1 MHFIICKIVLF
12 YSPPYWEA
20 VVKQEQCKEFFGE
33 EKPCTLYFN
42 FCENINF
49 SSCAGSTVCLIS
61 GSTSYSFGQYNMIFN
76 PFAETGN
83 LFLSKVML
91 YYCFTAEV
99 GSDSLVAFYD
109 HGKTYPKCTNNVT
122 STLFTL
128 QCAKG
133 QDWDEGLHGNA
144 STFLRFI
151 RPSPEGPCLVCVC
164 VLSVTRTH
172 ARTHA
177 HTHTHTHIHTHTH
190 AHTHLKIY
198 PSSPSSC

>member
-1 MHFIICKIVLF
+1 
-12 YSPPYWEA
+12 
-20 VVKQEQCKEFFGE
+20 
-33 EKPCTLYFN
+33 
-42 FCENINF
+42 
-49 SSCAGSTVCLIS
+49 
-61 GSTSYSFGQYNMIFN
+61 
-76 PFAETGN
+76 
-83 LFLSKVML
+83 ML

-177 HTHTHTHIHTHTH
+177 HTHTHTPIHTHTH

-198 PSSPSSC
+198 PFITFLLLKVLVGGEPKQALHHSVTNGALLDCRMYRW

>member
-1 MHFIICKIVLF
+1 MVECIISFANLFLF
-12 YSPPYWEA
+12 YSPPHWEA
-20 VVKQEQCKEFFGE
+20 VVEQEQCKEFFGE

-42 FCENINF
+42 FCESIENF

-61 GSTSYSFGQYNMIFN
+61 GSTIYSFGQYNKIFN

-83 LFLSKVML
+83 LLLSKVML

-109 HGKTYPKCTNNVT
+109 HGKPYPKCTNDAI

-133 QDWDEGLHGNA
+133 QDWDGLTGNA
-144 STFLRFI
+144 SAFLRSI
-151 RPSPEGPCLVCVC
+151 CPSPESLFGMCLCFGVK
-164 VLSVTRTH
+164 
-172 ARTHA
+172 
-177 HTHTHTHIHTHTH
+177 
-190 AHTHLKIY
+190 HTHLEILKL
-198 PSSPSSC
+198 PVGFHQSPVRDAS